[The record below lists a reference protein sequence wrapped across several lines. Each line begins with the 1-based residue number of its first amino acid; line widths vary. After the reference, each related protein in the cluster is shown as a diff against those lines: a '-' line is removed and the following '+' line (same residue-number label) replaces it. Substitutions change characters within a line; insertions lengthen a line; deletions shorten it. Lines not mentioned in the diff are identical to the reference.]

1 MALALKTKTKTR
13 LDTEDLDAG
22 DLVAIV
28 DTTLELEDLADYMAN
43 SQLALN
49 NADEI
54 VLDIDQ
60 SAMPEKSDK
69 IVGKLSTEFSK
80 GHVASLL
87 RCGMLVL
94 TDYDDLPASAKKKA
108 PNPKRKRG
116 TTTQPP
122 APTNDQTDEDLDD
135 DSEEDEPSGSNVVDE
150 ATRPSAPPTEPA
162 KTLKTFTIDA
172 SLTGIPQ
179 RIAEALTISEL
190 PTKDAIQSY
199 VNSGKKLIDLDG
211 IGPRTETHLLGWL
224 SGQPWPEAK

>member
-13 LDTEDLDAG
+13 LDTEDLDGG

-28 DTTLELEDLADYMAN
+28 DTTLELEDLDEYMAN

-49 NADEI
+49 SADEL

-60 SAMPEKSDK
+60 SAMPDKSDK

-108 PNPKRKRG
+108 PNAKRKPK

-122 APTNDQTDEDLDD
+122 APTTDPTDEDRDD
-135 DSEEDEPSGSNVVDE
+135 DLDEDEPSGSNVVDE
-150 ATRPSAPPTEPA
+150 ATRPSAPPTEST
-162 KTLKTFTIDA
+162 KTEEIAIDS
-172 SLTGIPQ
+172 SLDGLPV
-179 RIAEALTISEL
+179 RIQKVLTVRGL
-190 PTKDAIQSY
+190 ATKAAIQSY
-199 VNSGKKLIDLDG
+199 IAEGKKLDDVED
-211 IGPRTETHLLGWL
+211 IGPKAAAQIQSWL
-224 SGQPWPEAK
+224 A

>member
-22 DLVAIV
+22 DLIAIV
-28 DTTLELEDLADYMAN
+28 DTTLDLEDLDDYMAN

-49 NADEI
+49 NSDEI

-94 TDYDDLPASAKKKA
+94 ADYDDLPASAKKKA
-108 PNPKRKRG
+108 PNAKRKPK

-122 APTNDQTDEDLDD
+122 TPTTDPTDEDLDD
-135 DSEEDEPSGSNVVDE
+135 DSEEDEPSDSNVVDE
-150 ATRPSAPPTEPA
+150 ATRPSAPSTEPA
-162 KTLKTFTIDA
+162 KTEEITIDP
-172 SLTGIPQ
+172 SLDGLPLRIQKVLTTRGLATKAAITAY
-179 RIAEALTISEL
+179 IAE
-190 PTKDAIQSY
+190 
-199 VNSGKKLIDLDG
+199 GKKLDDVED
-211 IGPRTETHLLGWL
+211 IGPKAAAQIQSWL
-224 SGQPWPEAK
+224 A

>member
-13 LDTEDLDAG
+13 LDTEDLDGG

-28 DTTLELEDLADYMAN
+28 DTDLELEDLADYMAN

-122 APTNDQTDEDLDD
+122 APTTDPTDEDLDD
-135 DSEEDEPSGSNVVDE
+135 DSEEDEPSDSNVVDE
-150 ATRPSAPPTEPA
+150 ATRPSAPSTESA
-162 KTLKTFTIDA
+162 KTEEIAIDP
-172 SLTGIPQ
+172 SLDGLPL
-179 RIAEALTISEL
+179 RIQKVLTVRGL
-190 PTKDAIQSY
+190 ATKAAIQFY
-199 VNSGKKLIDLDG
+199 IAGGKELDDVED
-211 IGPRTETHLLGWL
+211 IGPKAAAQIESWL
-224 SGQPWPEAK
+224 A